1 MQQTQTVNAGIYC
14 RLSVDDSNLEESE
27 SIQTQK
33 AMLSDYCHQHHFHIV
48 DYFVDDGFS
57 GTNFE
62 RPEFQRMLS
71 EIEAGNINTVICKD
85 LSRFGRNYYEAGMY
99 LDQYFVQRDIRF
111 IAPGDNVDTSKGTLD
126 LSVPVI
132 NMMNDFY
139 ARGISQKTKAAK
151 QTRAKLGMFIGSKA
165 PYGYRKDPGRG
176 GGRRCE
182 TDFQHGGGWRGIQ
195 QDRANSTRGG
205 YTQSNVLF

>member
-1 MQQTQTVNAGIYC
+1 LLLRTGGSVITREANKSGKGAFMQQTQTVNAGIYC

-71 EIEAGNINTVICKD
+71 
-85 LSRFGRNYYEAGMY
+85 
-99 LDQYFVQRDIRF
+99 
-111 IAPGDNVDTSKGTLD
+111 
-126 LSVPVI
+126 
-132 NMMNDFY
+132 
-139 ARGISQKTKAAK
+139 
-151 QTRAKLGMFIGSKA
+151 
-165 PYGYRKDPGRG
+165 
-176 GGRRCE
+176 
-182 TDFQHGGGWRGIQ
+182 
-195 QDRANSTRGG
+195 
-205 YTQSNVLF
+205 